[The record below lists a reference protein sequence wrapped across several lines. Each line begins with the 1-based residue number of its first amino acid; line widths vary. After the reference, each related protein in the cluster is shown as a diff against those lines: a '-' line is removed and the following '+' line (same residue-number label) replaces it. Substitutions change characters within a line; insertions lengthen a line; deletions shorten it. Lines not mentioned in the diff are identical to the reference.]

1 MGHHYIS
8 EIQNEKFEFTSKSRI
23 MLTVILVIGLALAG
37 IGAMKAKSHW
47 AEHKTAS
54 AVTAENHQPEGHAT
68 AQHEG
73 HEHQATSAKAR
84 GEEEHTTAKGHHEKS
99 WLTQLWANIL
109 LNSYYFMLF
118 TIGALFFI
126 AVNYAAN
133 AGWSTL
139 VKRIA
144 EAITGY
150 LPVAFITLTAVV
162 IFGKGELYHWYEYLS
177 QGLIEG
183 DTGYDAILSGKTWFL
198 NNASFSIGVPV
209 IIGAWILFRYILRK
223 ASINEDLVGGNTN
236 FEKSFKFSAG
246 FIAFFAFSFSIL
258 SWMLM
263 MSIDAHWFSTIFSI
277 YNFAIAFVT
286 GLTVIMFFTLYLK
299 SQGYLEVVSDEVIHD
314 LGKFMF
320 AFCIFWGYIW
330 VSQFLLIWY
339 ANLPEETV
347 YFDARLTPHYKPLFL
362 INIVMNFALPFLI
375 LMMRKAK
382 RTPKVI
388 LVAGSIILLGHWLD
402 VYLMVMPGTVGEMA
416 EIGLLEIGTTMV
428 FAAIFIYVVLQ
439 GLTKASLITKNHPY
453 VLESANHDVGV

>member
-8 EIQNEKFEFTSKSRI
+8 EIQDEKFEFTSKSRI

-47 AEHKTAS
+47 AKHQT
-54 AVTAENHQPEGHAT
+54 ENHLAPTEEHGHVA
-68 AQHEG
+68 AAVE
-73 HEHQATSAKAR
+73 AR
-84 GEEEHTTAKGHHEKS
+84 GEGEHAAARGQHHEKS
-99 WLTQLWANIL
+99 WITQLWANIL

-139 VKRIA
+139 VKRVA

-150 LPVAFITLTAVV
+150 LPVALITLTAVV
-162 IFGKGELYHWYEYLS
+162 IFGKGELYHWYQYLS
-177 QGLIEG
+177 QGLKEG
-183 DTGYDAILSGKTWFL
+183 QDGYDAILSGKTWFL
-198 NNASFSIGVPV
+198 NNASFTIGVPV
-209 IIGAWILFRYILRK
+209 IIGAWIVFRYILRK
-223 ASINEDLVGGNTN
+223 ASINEDQIGGLTN
-236 FEKSFKFSAG
+236 FNRSFAFSAG

-286 GLTVIMFFTLYLK
+286 GLTVLMFFTLYLK
-299 SQGYLEVVSDEVIHD
+299 SKGYLEVVSDEVIHD

-330 VSQFLLIWY
+330 ISQFLLIWY

-347 YFDARLTPHYKPLFL
+347 YFNARLTPHYKPLFL
-362 INIVMNFALPFLI
+362 INVAMNFALPFLI
-375 LMMRKAK
+375 LMMRNAK
-382 RTPKVI
+382 RSPKVI

-416 EIGLLEIGTTMV
+416 DIGFLEIGTTMV
-428 FAAIFIYVVLQ
+428 FAAVFIYVVLQ
-439 GLTKASLITKNHPY
+439 GLTKASLIAKNHPY

>member
-8 EIQNEKFEFTSKSRI
+8 EIQDEKFEFTSKSRI

-37 IGAMKAKSHW
+37 IGVMNAKSHW
-47 AEHKTAS
+47 AKHKTETAKVENHEANSHAS
-54 AVTAENHQPEGHAT
+54 AAAESHGHDAAPAAHKEDAHST
-68 AQHEG
+68 G
-73 HEHQATSAKAR
+73 
-84 GEEEHTTAKGHHEKS
+84 GHHEKS

-139 VKRIA
+139 VKRVA
-144 EAITGY
+144 EAISGY

-162 IFGKGELYHWYEYLS
+162 ILGKGELYHWYQYLS
-177 QGLIEG
+177 QGLKEG
-183 DTGYDAILSGKTWFL
+183 DAGYDAILSGKTWFL
-198 NNASFSIGVPV
+198 NNSSFTIGVPV
-209 IIGAWILFRYILRK
+209 IIGVWIIFRYVLRK
-223 ASINEDLVGGNTN
+223 ASINEDKVGGEAN
-236 FEKSFKFSAG
+236 FKKSIKYSAG

-299 SQGYLEVVSDEVIHD
+299 SKGYLEIVSDEVIHD

-320 AFCIFWGYIW
+320 AFSIFWGYIW
-330 VSQFLLIWY
+330 IAQFLLIWY

-347 YFDARLTPHYKPLFL
+347 YFNARLTPHYKPLFL
-362 INIVMNFALPFLI
+362 INVAMNFALPFLI
-375 LMMRKAK
+375 LMMRNAK
-382 RTPKVI
+382 RAPKVI

-402 VYLMVMPGTVGEMA
+402 VYLMIMPGTVGEMA
-416 EIGLLEIGTTMV
+416 EIGLLEIGSTMV